1 MPRIYPQAILSHF
14 DKLVEG
20 MQMSTQAFYA
30 TLEDAIEARAVA
42 GAVMERVAWPEGSLF
57 SRRREYVQVTRDTM
71 VFVISAFPI
80 GGAMYVSWWLGV
92 SERGLR
98 AWLGNLPVIGWF
110 IRPLVA
116 PMTFFRLDTA
126 FAFQHHMH
134 AAVLGVIDG
143 YAANKGVRRL
153 TGNDR
158 KPVLRDLWL
167 P

>member
-1 MPRIYPQAILSHF
+1 MARIFPDAVISHF

-20 MQMSTQAFYA
+20 MQMSTQAFYTA
-30 TLEDAIEARAVA
+30 LEDAIEARAVA
-42 GAVMERVAWPEGSLF
+42 DAVVERVVWPEGGMF
-57 SRRREYVQVTRDTM
+57 SRRRLYVQVSRDTM

-80 GGAMYVSWWLGV
+80 GSGMYVSWWLGV

-98 AWLGNLPVIGWF
+98 AWLGNLPVVGWL
-110 IRPLVA
+110 IRPFVA

-134 AAVLGVIDG
+134 AAVLGVIDS

-153 TGNDR
+153 TAEDR
-158 KPVLRDLWL
+158 KPVLRDLWR